1 MADRKAYF
9 RERRRRLSLPPE
21 EREKHPVRI
30 FRKQY
35 GLSLRQLGR
44 ILGVSY
50 ATIGYWESG
59 EIRTPAWVTET
70 IEEQDEYL
78 LRAIEKEKRH
88 EKGNTQSHPGQAY
101 TLDS

>member
-1 MADRKAYF
+1 M
-9 RERRRRLSLPPE
+9 SLPPE

-78 LRAIEKEKRH
+78 LRAIEKEKKH
-88 EKGNTQSHPGQAY
+88 DKEKTRRNPGQASA
-101 TLDS
+101 LDS